1 MSKRNRRYTMDDS
14 IVKPLLDKYVDKCN
28 DLADQNRELNEQ
40 LKELQQNYDTL
51 LMDNNAINYFCDET
65 NKEVT
70 ELNLLVKLGN
80 IISLIFSLMEKK
92 CTSKTAMGLSYKAAI
107 KQYYIVLLETMP
119 KLNGFDD
126 NTEYDADNNDCNTDE
141 DEV

>member
-1 MSKRNRRYTMDDS
+1 MSKRNRRYTMEDS
-14 IVKPLLDKYVDKCN
+14 IIKPLLDKYVDKCN
-28 DLADQNRELNEQ
+28 DLADQNRELNER

-51 LMDNNAINYFCDET
+51 LMDNNATNYFCDET

-70 ELNLLVKLGN
+70 ELNFLVKMGN
-80 IISLIFSLMEKK
+80 IISLIFGLIEKK

-107 KQYYIVLLETMP
+107 KQYYKILLGTMP
-119 KLNGFDD
+119 KLNGFDY
-126 NTEYDADNNDCNTDE
+126 NTDYDANNNDYNIDE

>member
-51 LMDNNAINYFCDET
+51 LMDNNATNYFCDET

-80 IISLIFSLMEKK
+80 IVSLIFSLMEKK
-92 CTSKTAMGLSYKAAI
+92 CTSKTSMGLSYKAAI
-107 KQYYIVLLETMP
+107 RQYYKVLLETMP
-119 KLNGFDD
+119 KLDDFDY
-126 NTEYDADNNDCNTDE
+126 NTEYDTDNNDCKTDE

>member
-28 DLADQNRELNEQ
+28 DLADQNRELNER

-51 LMDNNAINYFCDET
+51 LMDNNAINYFCDESLRCFVQS
-65 NKEVT
+65 EVRFDR
-70 ELNLLVKLGN
+70 KPGAFC
-80 IISLIFSLMEKK
+80 IMEKK

-107 KQYYIVLLETMP
+107 KQYYKVLLETMP